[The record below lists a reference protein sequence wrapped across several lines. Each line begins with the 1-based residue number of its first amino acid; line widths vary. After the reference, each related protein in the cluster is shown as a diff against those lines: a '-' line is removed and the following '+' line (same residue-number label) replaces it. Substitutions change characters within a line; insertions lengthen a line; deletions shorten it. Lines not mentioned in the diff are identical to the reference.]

1 MSSALATAP
10 RVHHASPAQPGFRVA
25 FNRFPGGPARERE
38 WWFEPEFCGVYRL
51 ASVNGF
57 RPPYFWQSP
66 STDGGSEWLLS
77 GRVFVR
83 EDRSWVVRLASGA
96 RPASVNDTHIT
107 VIEGSWAP
115 AMTGQLAVRTS
126 DGYAGAWMANGRS
139 ILMRGVITGPEE
151 GLLEVV
157 MRFSK
162 WR

>member
-1 MSSALATAP
+1 MTAALATAP
-10 RVHHASPAQPGFRVA
+10 LTDRVVPNRPSFRMA
-25 FNRFPGGPARERE
+25 FNRFPGAPARERE

-51 ASVNGF
+51 ASVNGL
-57 RPPYFWQSP
+57 RPPYFWQS
-66 STDGGSEWLLS
+66 SSADGGSEWLLS

-107 VIEGSWAP
+107 VVEGSWAP

-126 DGYAGAWMANGRS
+126 DGYAAAWLANGRS
-139 ILMRGVITGPEE
+139 ILMRGAITGPEQ
-151 GLLEVV
+151 GSLEV
-157 MRFSK
+157 MLRFTK